1 MNKLLRYSLVAVLAM
16 IGLNVSAQD
25 VTDVL
30 TWEALGL
37 NAANSSYAEYTGI
50 KITSNAVYTAQA
62 SSGTGKY
69 IQLRTNNNNAGIVT
83 TTSGGKLKSVTIT
96 FNSAT
101 TDRAIE
107 IYGKN
112 EAYTAATDLYGD
124 AKGTLLKTIAA
135 NDESKTLTVE
145 GDYTF
150 VGLKSANGAIY
161 VDKIEIT
168 WAASGGQVQTKT
180 ATAIEFSGNY
190 LTKFTPGKDGD
201 KVDLPTA
208 TVKAGDAAVEG
219 ATVTWTLTKG
229 TNWSAD
235 ADPAING
242 TKVEFGDHSRGDLTL
257 KASYAGNDTYEASS
271 KSYTLKVYKGYMA
284 IKSILEDFPKVGGD
298 TWKAKEAEWKAG
310 TPISYWQ
317 VDAKSET
324 EFTSKEALVTFV
336 SGSYTYIK
344 DNDGSLLL
352 FGSDL
357 GFKKGDKISGDL
369 GNDKGYGAIYG
380 TLKTYNGLLE
390 LAVNKA
396 DIEFVV
402 KSSDNAVEAKTI
414 TIDQLDQANM
424 NEYVKIEN
432 AEFVS
437 ADNKNLKFKVGEV
450 ELAVYNQFGVD
461 AAFEAGT
468 KYNLSGMGCI
478 YYKNE
483 VVTPQLYL
491 VEFEKATVV
500 ADTWTVAGTLP
511 LVDKS
516 WDPSDATADMTSTDG
531 VTYTY
536 VKEDITLEKG
546 TEYKF
551 KVVKNH
557 AWNEAYPASDYIV
570 TVTET
575 AKYKATITFDATTKE
590 VNCVTE
596 KTGSAGTVEHTYGV
610 VGTLVGS
617 WDNDVDMTKGED
629 GLFKAVIES
638 VAKGNYEFKVRA
650 DKGWD
655 ISYPS
660 SNYKLE
666 VAEDN
671 STVTVTFNE
680 ETKEVKATVAAGTA
694 GSGVAWD
701 FTVLPTQKIDNETA
715 NMETNA
721 PDGTFTEDEG
731 AGWQQAFNKADF
743 PDGAE
748 FKVNATD
755 VFIPFKG
762 LKWTA
767 MASKQTVFYRNYPAE
782 YGGKHLAFN
791 KEAEFMLP
799 AKKGEKIEML
809 VATSKK
815 GGTTKKITSQD
826 VEETFDEG
834 TGGIKIEFTE
844 AYVYQPVVLTVKVD
858 NPYLKFESTFCVQ
871 KIEVKDASGINT
883 LNANAKVYNGAIYN
897 LAGQKVGKD
906 YKGIVIMNG
915 KKFMQK

>member
-1 MNKLLRYSLVAVLAM
+1 MYHNFSYLCTNEHIINFKNKTLMNKLLRYSFVVLMAM
-16 IGLNVSAQD
+16 VGMNVSAQD

-83 TTSGGKLKSVTIT
+83 TTSGGKLKSITIT

-101 TDRAIE
+101 TDRSIE

-135 NDESKTLTVE
+135 NDESKTFTVD

-180 ATAIEFSGNY
+180 ATTIEFSGDY

-201 KVDLPTA
+201 KVNLPTA
-208 TVKAGDAAVEG
+208 TVKASGAAVEG
-219 ATVTWTLTKG
+219 ATVTWSLTKG
-229 TNWSAD
+229 SNWSAD

-242 TKVEFGDHSRGDLTL
+242 TKIEFGDHSRGDLTL
-257 KASYAGNDTYEASS
+257 KASYAGNDTYEASTQ
-271 KSYTLKVYKGYMA
+271 SYTLKVYKGYMA
-284 IKSILEDFPKVGGD
+284 IKSILEDFPEVGGD

-352 FGSDL
+352 YGNDL
-357 GFKKGDKISGDL
+357 GFQKGDKISGDF
-369 GNDKGYGAIYG
+369 GNDKGFGAIYG
-380 TLKTYNGLLE
+380 TLKAYNGLLE

-414 TIDQLDQANM
+414 TIDQLTQANM

-437 ADNKNLKFKVGEV
+437 ADNKNLKFKVGDT

-468 KYNLSGMGCI
+468 KYNLYGMGCI

-491 VEFEKATVV
+491 VEFEKATGGETTV
-500 ADTWTVAGTLP
+500 DTWTVAGTKP
-511 LVDKS
+511 LVDNS
-516 WDPSDATADMTSTDG
+516 WDPTNTNADMTSTDG

-536 VKEDITLEKG
+536 VKEDITLEAG
-546 TEYKF
+546 VSNEF
-551 KVVKNH
+551 KIVKNH
-557 AWNEAYPASDYIV
+557 SWNEAYPSDNYSFSV
-570 TVTET
+570 DET
-575 AKYKATITFDATTKE
+575 AKYKVTITFNATSKE
-590 VNCVTE
+590 IIVNKV
-596 KTGSAGTVEHTYGV
+596 KTGEAEVVSHTYSV
-610 VGTLVGS
+610 IGTINGN
-617 WDNDVDMTKGED
+617 WDNDTEMTKGDD
-629 GLFKAVIES
+629 GLYKAVFEN
-638 VAKGNYEFKVRA
+638 VAKGSYKFKVRV
-650 DKGWD
+650 DHDWSV
-655 ISYPS
+655 SYPS
-660 SNYKLE
+660 SDYELT
-666 VAEDN
+666 VDN
-671 STVTVTFNE
+671 DGSTVTVTFDE
-680 ETKEVKATVAAGTA
+680 ATKEVNATV
-694 GSGVAWD
+694 
-701 FTVLPTQKIDNETA
+701 
-715 NMETNA
+715 
-721 PDGTFTEDEG
+721 
-731 AGWQQAFNKADF
+731 
-743 PDGAE
+743 
-748 FKVNATD
+748 
-755 VFIPFKG
+755 
-762 LKWTA
+762 
-767 MASKQTVFYRNYPAE
+767 
-782 YGGKHLAFN
+782 
-791 KEAEFMLP
+791 EA
-799 AKKGEKIEML
+799 
-809 VATSKK
+809 
-815 GGTTKKITSQD
+815 
-826 VEETFDEG
+826 
-834 TGGIKIEFTE
+834 
-844 AYVYQPVVLTVKVD
+844 
-858 NPYLKFESTFCVQ
+858 
-871 KIEVKDASGINT
+871 ASGIT
-883 LNANAKVYNGAIYN
+883 AVKAAQQNGAIYN
-897 LAGQKVGKD
+897 LAGQKVDAG
-906 YKGIVIMNG
+906 YKGLVIMNG
-915 KKFMQK
+915 KKVIQK

>member
-1 MNKLLRYSLVAVLAM
+1 MNKLLRYSFIALLAM
-16 IGLNVSAQD
+16 VGMNVSAQD

-83 TTSGGKLKSVTIT
+83 TTSGGKLKSITIT

-101 TDRAIE
+101 TDRSIE

-135 NDESKTLTVE
+135 NDESKTFTVD

-180 ATAIEFSGNY
+180 ATAIEFSGDY

-219 ATVTWTLTKG
+219 ATVTWSLTKG
-229 TNWSAD
+229 SNWSAD
-235 ADPAING
+235 SDPAING
-242 TKVEFGDHSRGDLTL
+242 TKVEFGDHSCGDLTL
-257 KASYAGNDTYEASS
+257 KASYAGNDTYEASTQ
-271 KSYTLKVYKGYMA
+271 SYTLKVYKGYMA
-284 IKSILEDFPKVGGD
+284 IKSILEDFPEVGGD

-352 FGSDL
+352 YGSDL

-369 GNDKGYGAIYG
+369 GNDKGIGAIYG
-380 TLKTYNGLLE
+380 TLKAYNGLLE

-414 TIDQLDQANM
+414 TIDQLTQANM

-432 AEFVS
+432 AEFIS
-437 ADNKNLKFKVGEV
+437 ADNKNLKFKVGDTD
-450 ELAVYNQFGVD
+450 LAVYNQFNVD
-461 AAFEAGT
+461 VATLEANT
-468 KYNLSGMGCI
+468 KYTLTGMGCI

-491 VEFEKATVV
+491 VEFEKATGGETTV
-500 ADTWTVAGTLP
+500 DTWTVAGTLP
-511 LVDKS
+511 LVNNE
-516 WDPSDATADMTSTDG
+516 WDPTDTSADMTPNGNGEG
-531 VTYTY
+531 VSSYEKDNI
-536 VKEDITLEKG
+536 VLEKG
-546 TEYKF
+546 TSYEF

-557 AWNEAYPASDYIV
+557 SWNEAYPAQNYSF
-570 TVTET
+570 TVDET
-575 AKYKATITFDATTKE
+575 GIYHVKIFFNTTTHE
-590 VNCVTE
+590 ISVE
-596 KTGSAGTVEHTYGV
+596 KTKTGEAGPVTHTYSVIGNFKDDWK
-610 VGTLVGS
+610 T
-617 WDNDVDMTKGED
+617 DFDMTKGED
-629 GLFKAVIES
+629 GLYKAVIED
-638 VAKGNYEFKVRA
+638 VAKGEYKFKVRV
-650 DKGWD
+650 DKAWTT
-655 ISYPS
+655 SYPAS
-660 SNYKLE
+660 DYQLT
-666 VAEDN
+666 VDADN

-680 ETKEVKATVAAGTA
+680 ETKEVNATV
-694 GSGVAWD
+694 
-701 FTVLPTQKIDNETA
+701 
-715 NMETNA
+715 
-721 PDGTFTEDEG
+721 
-731 AGWQQAFNKADF
+731 QA
-743 PDGAE
+743 
-748 FKVNATD
+748 
-755 VFIPFKG
+755 
-762 LKWTA
+762 
-767 MASKQTVFYRNYPAE
+767 S
-782 YGGKHLAFN
+782 
-791 KEAEFMLP
+791 
-799 AKKGEKIEML
+799 
-809 VATSKK
+809 
-815 GGTTKKITSQD
+815 
-826 VEETFDEG
+826 
-834 TGGIKIEFTE
+834 
-844 AYVYQPVVLTVKVD
+844 
-858 NPYLKFESTFCVQ
+858 
-871 KIEVKDASGINT
+871 SGIT
-883 LNANAKVYNGAIYN
+883 AVMAAQQNGVIYN
-897 LAGQKVGKD
+897 LAGQKVGAG
-906 YKGIVIMNG
+906 YKGLVIMNG
-915 KKFMQK
+915 KKVIQK

>member
-1 MNKLLRYSLVAVLAM
+1 M

-135 NDESKTLTVE
+135 NDDSKTLTVE

-257 KASYAGNDTYEASS
+257 KASYAGNDTYEAST

-468 KYNLSGMGCI
+468 KYNLYGMGCI

-491 VEFEKATVV
+491 VEFEKATVA

-551 KVVKNH
+551 KVVKNY
-557 AWNEAYPASDYIV
+557 AWDEAYPASDYIV

-575 AKYKATITFDATTKE
+575 AKYKATITFNATTKE

-701 FTVLPTQKIDNETA
+701 FTVLPTQKIDGTGNI
-715 NMETNA
+715 ETNA
-721 PDGTFTEDEG
+721 TDGMFTEDEG
-731 AGWQQAFNKADF
+731 AAWQAFYNKEAI
-743 PDGAE
+743 DGAE
-748 FKVNATD
+748 FTATASE
-755 VFIPFKG
+755 VLELTKG
-762 LKWTA
+762 LKWYINGA
-767 MASKQTVFYRNYPAE
+767 KKVYYRNYPVE
-782 YGGKHLAFN
+782 SGGKPYGGKYIFINDGDNAT
-791 KEAEFMLP
+791 EVCVP
-799 AKKGEKIEML
+799 AKKGEVIVLIGSTAKNNKKVTSED
-809 VATSKK
+809 VAETFETTE
-815 GGTTKKITSQD
+815 GETVHGVIIDGTTNYDWKTY
-826 VEETFDEG
+826 T
-834 TGGIKIEFTE
+834 
-844 AYVYQPVVLTVKVD
+844 LTVTRD
-858 NPYLKFESTFCVQ
+858 NPFLKFEKNMCIQ